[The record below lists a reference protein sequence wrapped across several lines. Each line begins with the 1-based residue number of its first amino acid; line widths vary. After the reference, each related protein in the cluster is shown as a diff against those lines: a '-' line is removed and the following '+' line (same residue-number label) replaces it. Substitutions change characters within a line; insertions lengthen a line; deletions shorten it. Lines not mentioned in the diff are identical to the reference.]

1 MSASPARGGCLCGA
15 VRFRV
20 DGPLRDVI
28 TCHCGECRRFHG
40 APGPYTSC
48 DADALALEQAEP
60 LRWIRS
66 PASTTSAERAFC
78 AECGSSLFWRAP
90 GRPTVSIAAGA
101 IDEPSGLVAVQH
113 IWWEAHADWEVPD
126 DLPRAARGL

>member
-1 MSASPARGGCLCGA
+1 VTGDPARGGCLCGA
-15 VRFRV
+15 VRYRV

-40 APGPYTSC
+40 GPGPYTSC
-48 DADALALEQAEP
+48 ATDDLVLEQAAT

-78 AECGSSLFWRAP
+78 ADCGSSLFWRAP
-90 GRPTVSIAAGA
+90 DRPTVSIAAGTV
-101 IDEPSGLVAVQH
+101 DDPSGLIAVRH
-113 IWWEAHADWEVPD
+113 IWWGARADWERSD
-126 DLPRAARGL
+126 GLPCAERGL